1 LELEPAAVLDGTR
14 TDQRP
19 IETHRL
25 ARAVVGIVREWGVGV
40 VAPRSYPVGSA
51 SAPLRMREPTTD
63 SMPTWPSPEG
73 KRCITIEL
81 DEAFVAHLDTQAA
94 YYGSTRAAFLRTLI
108 RKDMDRLARGPA
120 PARA

>member
-1 LELEPAAVLDGTR
+1 M
-14 TDQRP
+14 
-19 IETHRL
+19 ET
-25 ARAVVGIVREWGVGV
+25 
-40 VAPRSYPVGSA
+40 
-51 SAPLRMREPTTD
+51 PTTD
-63 SMPTWPSPEG
+63 PMPTWPSPEG

>member
-1 LELEPAAVLDGTR
+1 MGT
-14 TDQRP
+14 
-19 IETHRL
+19 
-25 ARAVVGIVREWGVGV
+25 
-40 VAPRSYPVGSA
+40 
-51 SAPLRMREPTTD
+51 PTTD
-63 SMPTWPSPEG
+63 PMPTWPSPEG